1 MLSQY
6 KPFKADLRSNSVITV
21 AALLVSCSLEHCLF
35 VAALLYWL
43 APSFP
48 DLHSKDHFDS
58 NVRMYHAIAFPELGK
73 VFVAFLQVWDAE
85 PTMPFIYAALM
96 LSVQFS
102 SLQCISSNHFVS
114 VFKPFVVAIV
124 LRTLCRL
131 CFHSINHTLA
141 LGIII

>member
-21 AALLVSCSLEHCLF
+21 AALLVSCSLAHCLF

-85 PTMPFIYAALM
+85 PTMPFIY
-96 LSVQFS
+96 
-102 SLQCISSNHFVS
+102 
-114 VFKPFVVAIV
+114 P
-124 LRTLCRL
+124 R
-131 CFHSINHTLA
+131 
-141 LGIII
+141 